1 MVNQR
6 DYAVVYIG
14 RRHQRRRRRGWR
26 RSPSNAYDH
35 LSNVVRNAAVFVV
48 SCGVYLLGHLPQ
60 HSGPT
65 VLNQRDVVI
74 HY

>member
-14 RRHQRRRRRGWR
+14 RRHQRRRRRRGWR
-26 RSPSNAYDH
+26 RSPSNAYHH

-48 SCGVYLLGHLPQ
+48 SCGVYLAYLPQ